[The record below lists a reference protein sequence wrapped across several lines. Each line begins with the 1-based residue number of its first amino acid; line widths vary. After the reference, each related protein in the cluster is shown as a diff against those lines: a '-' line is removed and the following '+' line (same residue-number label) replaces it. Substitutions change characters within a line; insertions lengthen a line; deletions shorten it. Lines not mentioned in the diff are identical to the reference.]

1 MSEGS
6 EGTLTPPAA
15 PPAPAPRE
23 SARSLSGAVK
33 EAGREES
40 CPAAR
45 DRGSPWKSLPNCFVY
60 EALGRVSSG
69 FPNELVCC

>member
-1 MSEGS
+1 M
-6 EGTLTPPAA
+6 TLTPPGRS
-15 PPAPAPRE
+15 PHSCTPESTPRV
-23 SARSLSGAVK
+23 SGAVK